1 MLKQLGQSMT
11 EYLVV
16 LGVTGAGLLAAS
28 SDVNRLFN
36 NVRNNYA
43 SQSSE
48 MNKVQLYANPQL
60 QAHPPRAPAVED
72 PPAPPLPAPPGEVP
86 AVEYPPAL
94 REVYDAQ
101 GNYLGHLNQEDML
114 VDANNQEIARCDSSY
129 TGQCVFRNEQGQI
142 ILDGASTDTTWVD
155 DDGKPLPLVALSRN
169 GAVVGF
175 AYLYRNQYH
184 DLHSRKL
191 LTPQPSN
198 LSASATRRVSSYDA
212 NGKVFFSGYEA
223 GALIYSEST
232 VLSGDSQNFSTTK
245 TISGELVNVRYA
257 DPDLALNEPKR
268 YPPCV
273 VVQHNWSL
281 NMTAAALSSTGD
293 SLFTNPSSY
302 LDNSTGTCN
311 GLHSVQRNTDGSWT
325 QVN

>member
-28 SDVNRLFN
+28 GDVNRLFN

-60 QAHPPRAPAVED
+60 QAHPPRPPEHEE
-72 PPAPPLPAPPGEVP
+72 PPAPPQPNPPGAGP

-101 GNYLGHLNQEDML
+101 GNYLGYLNQEDML
-114 VDANNQEIARCDSSY
+114 VDANNQEVARCEANYS
-129 TGQCVFRNEQGQI
+129 GQCVFRNEQGQI
-142 ILDGASTDTTWVD
+142 ILNGASTDTTWVD

-184 DLHSRKL
+184 DLKSRKL
-191 LTPQPSN
+191 LSPQPSN
-198 LSASATRRVSSYDA
+198 LSASVTRRVISYDA
-212 NGKVFFSGYEA
+212 SGKTFFSGYEA

-232 VLSGDSQNFSTTK
+232 VLSGDSQSFSAAK
-245 TISGELVNVRYA
+245 AISGELVSVSYA
-257 DPDLALNEPKR
+257 DLNLALAEPKR

-273 VVQHNWSL
+273 VVKHDWSL
-281 NMTAAALSSTGD
+281 NLTAAALSSTGD

-302 LDNSTGTCN
+302 IDSSAGACN
-311 GLHSVQRNTDGSWT
+311 GLHSVQRNTDGSWI